1 MIYCSLEM
9 EKGNMQIFALVI
21 REVNFCYTYSASAS
35 PLLCIL
41 EGGQGLKRIGGTAL
55 RGDTERCSQKKKR
68 C

>member
-1 MIYCSLEM
+1 
-9 EKGNMQIFALVI
+9 MQIFALVI

-55 RGDTERCSQKKKR
+55 RGDTERRSQKKKR